1 MLIMPYSHDQPDN
14 ARRMR
19 RLGVAKTIERRH
31 YQAKHAA
38 RLIKSLLSTPTYCE
52 QARAAASV
60 IAAEDGLRSA
70 CDAIKAFAL

>member
-14 ARRMR
+14 ARRMH

-31 YQAKHAA
+31 YQAERAA
-38 RLIKSLLSTPTYCE
+38 HLIESLLSTPSYSE
-52 QARAAASV
+52 QAAAAASG

-70 CDAIKAFAL
+70 CDAIEAFAR